1 MGLNVESCIRGE
13 DLDQFRRM
21 DRWTADPDGQI
32 DGKTA
37 VQGGS
42 VNIRESA
49 KLKPLNSQKFCQSTD
64 IKPRWSGDR
73 QVSGTRAMVGLGVC
87 PFMGSR
93 WQCYTASSVWC
104 VP

>member
-21 DRWTADPDGQI
+21 DRWTAGPDGQI

-37 VQGGS
+37 GQGGC

-49 KLKPLNSQKFCQSTD
+49 KLKPLNSQKLCQSTD

-73 QVSGTRAMVGLGVC
+73 QVSG
-87 PFMGSR
+87 PEP
-93 WQCYTASSVWC
+93 WQG
-104 VP
+104 